1 MEREMKEKE
10 EENRQMLLAEQNERI
25 VRKERIQKEI
35 QKIHQQNLAAV
46 CALDKSYLLPS
57 VDSFLFV
64 Y

>member
-46 CALDKSYLLPS
+46 CALEKSYH
-57 VDSFLFV
+57 
-64 Y
+64 